1 MIEVSILR
9 RVIIEMDISNIRK
22 NEPLS
27 KHSTFGVG
35 GLAKYFFE
43 ASDID
48 DVPEIIAWVE
58 SQGMRYFVMGI
69 GSNILFKDSGFDGL
83 VVKITAKKISAEGD
97 TVIADA
103 GAPIAA
109 VAKFACDNDRGGME
123 EFISLPGTVGGAV
136 YGNAGCFWK
145 EVSDVLT
152 RGWVLKDG
160 KLTEVDSDYFKFK
173 YRWSALKDSHEI
185 LLKAAFRT
193 EGGCEKSRMKDVLAV
208 RREKQPWGKT
218 AGCFFKN
225 PGSTP
230 ELSAGFLI
238 DKCGLKGKTVG
249 GAKISMKHANFIL
262 NTGDATASDIL
273 ELADMAKKAVKGQFN
288 IDLDPEIQIIG

>member
-1 MIEVSILR
+1 
-9 RVIIEMDISNIRK
+9 MDQAKIRE

-48 DVPEIIAWVE
+48 DVPEVIAWAE

-69 GSNILFKDSGFDGL
+69 GSNILFKDAGFDGL

-193 EGGCEKSRMKDVLAV
+193 TDGCDKSRMKDVLAV

-225 PGSTP
+225 PGSMP

>member
-97 TVIADA
+97 TV
-103 GAPIAA
+103 
-109 VAKFACDNDRGGME
+109 
-123 EFISLPGTVGGAV
+123 
-136 YGNAGCFWK
+136 
-145 EVSDVLT
+145 
-152 RGWVLKDG
+152 
-160 KLTEVDSDYFKFK
+160 
-173 YRWSALKDSHEI
+173 
-185 LLKAAFRT
+185 
-193 EGGCEKSRMKDVLAV
+193 
-208 RREKQPWGKT
+208 
-218 AGCFFKN
+218 
-225 PGSTP
+225 
-230 ELSAGFLI
+230 
-238 DKCGLKGKTVG
+238 
-249 GAKISMKHANFIL
+249 
-262 NTGDATASDIL
+262 
-273 ELADMAKKAVKGQFN
+273 
-288 IDLDPEIQIIG
+288 